1 MYRQEDMLAA
11 EQFVREINESTDRFV
26 IHKESR
32 PIVDIKQMLES
43 SVELY
48 GGNVA
53 IWQKFKGKERYTGI
67 SYKELLAD
75 VNALGTA
82 LIAHG
87 LKGKRIAVIGEN
99 SYYWAVSYLA
109 AVCGTGI
116 VVPLDKE
123 LDAAELRQ
131 LVENSETSCVLL
143 APKFRK
149 TFEDMLAD
157 KVGCLEML
165 VEFEAEEGK
174 PGVFTLNNMLAEGKK
189 LIEGGDRRFLDAQID
204 PHAMSILLFTSG
216 TTGIAKGVM
225 LSHSNICA
233 DLMIAPNLL
242 QVEPTDLFFSVL
254 PIHHTYECTCGFLM
268 PLYKG
273 ASIGYCEGLKYIK
286 KNLKELNPTFIL
298 AVPLIFEALYKGIW
312 KEVRKSGKEKLVKAV
327 MKVNKLTSKVG
338 LDLNRKLLKDIYAVF
353 GNRMEVLISGGAA
366 IRPEILQFFNDL
378 GFIAVQGY
386 GLTECAPM
394 GALNPDRHDLMR
406 NVSVGHVMPHCQA
419 KIVDKG
425 EDGVGEICI
434 KGPNVM
440 LGYYKMPE
448 ATAEVLQDGW
458 FHTGDLGYLDEDDF
472 IYITGRKKNVIITA
486 NGKNVYPEELEY
498 YLGLCDYVSESMVWA
513 ENDER
518 GQNIAIVATIKPDMA
533 ELEPLLEGVPEE
545 QREAKVREIIQAEV
559 DKINEPQ
566 PLFKRINR
574 IVIKQ
579 DEFVKN
585 TAHKIRRMAEGNKQ

>member
-1 MYRQEDMLAA
+1 MYRQEDMLKA
-11 EQFVREINESTDRFV
+11 EQFVKEINESTDRFV

-32 PIVDIKQMLES
+32 PIVDIKQMIES
-43 SVELY
+43 SAELY
-48 GGNVA
+48 ADNVA
-53 IWQKFKGKERYTGI
+53 VWQKFKGDKEYTPI
-67 SYKELLAD
+67 KYKQLLAD
-75 VNALGTA
+75 MNALGTA

-87 LKGKRIAVIGEN
+87 LKDKRIAVIGEN

-123 LDAAELRQ
+123 LDANELRQ

-143 APKFRK
+143 SPKFRK

-157 KVGCLEML
+157 KVGKLEML
-165 VEFEAEEGK
+165 VEFDGEKSEGS
-174 PGVFTLNNMLAEGKK
+174 VFTLNDMFEEGRKLLAA
-189 LIEGGDRRFLDAQID
+189 GDRKFLDAEID
-204 PHAMSILLFTSG
+204 PEVMSILLFTSG

-225 LSHSNICA
+225 LSHRNICA

-273 ASIGYCEGLKYIK
+273 AAIGYCEGLKYIK
-286 KNLKELNPTFIL
+286 KNLKELNPSFIL
-298 AVPLIFEALYKGIW
+298 AVPLIFEALYNGIW
-312 KEVRKSGKEKLVKAV
+312 KEIRKGGKEKLVKTV
-327 MKVNKLTSKVG
+327 MKVSKFTKKFG

-353 GNRMEVLISGGAA
+353 GERMEVLISGGAA

-378 GFIAVQGY
+378 GFTAVQGY

-394 GALNPDRHDLMR
+394 GALNPDRYDLMR
-406 NVSVGHVMPHCQA
+406 NASVGHVMPHCEA

-448 ATAEVLQDGW
+448 ATAEVIKDGW
-458 FHTGDLGYLDEDDF
+458 FYTGDLGYLDEDNF

-498 YLGLCDYVSESMVWA
+498 YLSLSDYIAESMVWA

-518 GQNIAIVATIKPDMA
+518 GQNVAIVATIRPDMA
-533 ELEPLLEGVPEE
+533 ELEPVLADVPEAE
-545 QREAKVREIIQAEV
+545 RDAKVLEIIQAEV
-559 DKINEPQ
+559 DKINGPQ
-566 PLFKRINR
+566 PIFKRINR
-574 IVIKQ
+574 VVIKQ

-585 TAHKIRRMAEGNKQ
+585 TAHKIRRMAEGNKK